1 LTAGDV
7 VIAAFPGAQVTKT
20 RPAVVLSS
28 TDYHAH
34 HIDVIVSL
42 ITTNSSDHLSATDW
56 DIAGWRVAGL
66 HAPSRFRLYLATL
79 RQRDVRVIGRLDEDD
94 WLGVQRCVRAGII
107 GA

>member
-1 LTAGDV
+1 LTAGDI

-28 TDYHAH
+28 ADYHGQ

-42 ITTNSSDHLSATDW
+42 ITTNSNDPPGATDW
-56 DIAGWRVAGL
+56 DIMGWRSAGL
-66 HAPSRFRLYLATL
+66 HAPSRFRLYVATL
-79 RQRDVRVIGRLDEDD
+79 RQRDVRVIGRLAEND
-94 WLGVQRCVRAGII
+94 WLAVQRCVTAGII